1 MAAPVQRRSLM
12 GEGLL
17 LLLIAFSTIVV
28 SGRTVAELRE
38 SLAARRGIRK
48 AA

>member
-17 LLLIAFSTIVV
+17 LLLIGLFCVFPFYWMVT
-28 SGRTVAELRE
+28 T
-38 SLAARRGIRK
+38 SLK
-48 AA
+48 TQVLQWC